1 MAKSQLPKP
10 AAAVSVTNGIGF
22 MVCFSFWEIET
33 ATASGAWAVSGV
45 SADASSEVAGSSE
58 GVDSF
63 VV

>member
-22 MVCFSFWEIET
+22 MVCFVLAVIAT
-33 ATASGAWAVSGV
+33 ASASGAWAVPGV

-58 GVDSF
+58 GVDYF